1 MIKKLKLQKAVIV
14 LIFGVIALVVY
25 QVMSMREMDSSI
37 YALEAAGLLFMVG
50 ALMLLY
56 PIVFGRKDK
65 EGNVQLDP
73 DKQVPDDVE
82 Q

>member
-14 LIFGVIALVVY
+14 LIFGFIALVVY

-37 YALEAAGLLFMVG
+37 YVLEAAGLLFMVG

-56 PIVFGRKDK
+56 PIVLGRKDK
-65 EGNVQLDP
+65 EGKVQLDP
-73 DKQVPDDVE
+73 DKQVADDVE

>member
-14 LIFGVIALVVY
+14 LILGIIALVVY
-25 QVMSMREMDSSI
+25 QVMSMREMESSI
-37 YALEAAGLLFMVG
+37 YALEAAGLFFMIG
-50 ALMLLY
+50 ALLFLY
-56 PIVFGRKDK
+56 PIVFGKKDK

-73 DKQVPDDVE
+73 EKQVADDVG

>member
-25 QVMSMREMDSSI
+25 QVMSMREMESSD
-37 YALEAAGLLFMVG
+37 YALNAAGVLFMVG

-73 DKQVPDDVE
+73 EKQVTDDVE

>member
-14 LIFGVIALVVY
+14 LILGVIALVIY
-25 QVMSMREMDSSI
+25 QVMRMREMESSI
-37 YALEAAGLLFMVG
+37 YALEIAGFLFIVG

-65 EGNVQLDP
+65 QGNVQLDP
-73 DKQVPDDVE
+73 DKQVTDDVE